1 MISWNTTKLK
11 NWRNFYWKHYG
22 IQNLPECCGLKFL
35 RYCFICQS
43 FRLFQP
49 GSLLTTSTI
58 QVGKLEDCTSSICD
72 FQLNFRLIY
81 SRYLIEYKLRMKIS
95 SSTTGLAARSSAT
108 KTVAEEYVKKIGSS
122 LQLFAYR
129 DIHFGILGMLELPS
143 RLDEWTLTNEK
154 FDWQRVLFC
163 IVLMTTWRKHLSFC
177 SVVLHQSF

>member
-11 NWRNFYWKHYG
+11 NWRNFYWKQNG

-58 QVGKLEDCTSSICD
+58 QVGKLEDCTSSICN

-81 SRYLIEYKLRMKIS
+81 SRYLNEYKLRMKIS
-95 SSTTGLAARSSAT
+95 SSTTGLAARSSAFFKFT
-108 KTVAEEYVKKIGSS
+108 AVRISRYTLWNFGNAGVA
-122 LQLFAYR
+122 LQTWWMNA
-129 DIHFGILGMLELPS
+129 
-143 RLDEWTLTNEK
+143 DEWKIWLTK
-154 FDWQRVLFC
+154 VLFC

>member
-1 MISWNTTKLK
+1 MFPIPWYCLCSLSGLHAFQITFETRLLKPHRAPKLNLMIQTWYDDILKYYKVKKLK
-11 NWRNFYWKHYG
+11 KHFYWKHNG

-81 SRYLIEYKLRMKIS
+81 SRYINEYKLRMKMS

-108 KTVAEEYVKKIGSS
+108 KTVAEE
-122 LQLFAYR
+122 
-129 DIHFGILGMLELPS
+129 
-143 RLDEWTLTNEK
+143 
-154 FDWQRVLFC
+154 
-163 IVLMTTWRKHLSFC
+163 
-177 SVVLHQSF
+177 